1 MKYECSIC
9 SYIYDPEIGDFEN
22 GYDIA
27 SGTDFHKLPADWACP
42 ECGADKDNFEPI
54 EE

>member
-22 GYDIA
+22 GYDIP